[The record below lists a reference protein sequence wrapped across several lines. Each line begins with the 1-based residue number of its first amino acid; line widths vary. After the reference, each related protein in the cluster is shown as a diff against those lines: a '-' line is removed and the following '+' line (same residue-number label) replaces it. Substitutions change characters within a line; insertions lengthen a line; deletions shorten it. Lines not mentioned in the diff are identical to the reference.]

1 MVITVPTAPRAS
13 RQIVASVLG
22 TLCIAALATAESEV
36 AAASA
41 AVAEGIRVEAEI
53 GAWPVDDPL
62 EDGITPVK
70 VRIENRSGRSLKL
83 RFRELTLVGSPDE
96 RRYAALPLHDVL
108 LGRSGVRVEEPES
121 PRVSF
126 RIAPGYREIFPGSVA
141 FPGHFAEER
150 DYGRYHRE
158 HWDPAR
164 KPTLQM
170 FERLLPEGVLG
181 AGGLIAG
188 FLYFQEVDPWDP
200 ELRLEVSLVDADSS
214 ETFGTVVL
222 PLKGGVGESDEPE

>member
-1 MVITVPTAPRAS
+1 MRNLPTASQALRRGA
-13 RQIVASVLG
+13 ASVLG
-22 TLCIAALATAESEV
+22 ALCVVAV
-36 AAASA
+36 AAAESKPPA
-41 AVAEGIRVEAEI
+41 AGAAAEGVRVEAET

-62 EDGITPVK
+62 EAGVTPIR
-70 VRIENRSGRSLKL
+70 VRIENDSGRSLKL

-108 LGRSGVRVEEPES
+108 LGRSAVTVEEPKS

-126 RIAPGYREIFPGSVA
+126 RIAPGYREVFPGSVA
-141 FPGHFAEER
+141 FPGHFAEDR
-150 DYGRYHRE
+150 DYDRYHRE

-188 FLYFQEVDPWDP
+188 FLYFQQVDPWDP
-200 ELRLEVSLVDADSS
+200 ELRLGVALVGADSG

-222 PLKGGVGESDEPE
+222 PLKGPGHESE